1 MKNLFNDISQEERNR
16 ILEMHQSATRKNYL
30 SEQAAPAQSTTPT
43 GPTGATNTP
52 QTPSDPIITLMSG
65 ITNADTF
72 SITPIVDSTDDLV
85 KFFKFSEIKA
95 QTGDGQ
101 PDPAL
106 TKTRGEMQNFVK
118 SADKYYISKKMSPKG
133 SYSLTSLFGTNP
145 TVTQLLSPSG
155 VNPAKFTKT
164 GLDTAYYNYFLTKLQ
179 ALSGKV

>member
-30 SEQAAPAQSTTPT
+30 SEQSNPIPT
-43 GPTGATNTP
+43 GPTGSPNAP

-65 ITNADTF
+65 ISNADTF

-106 TKTRGEMQNFVK
+106 TKTRGEMQNFIK
-118 SADKYYISKKMSPKG
+118 IADKYYISKKISPKG
-133 SYSLTSLFGTNP
+133 SSSLTSLFAAYP
-145 TVTQLLSPSG
+145 IVKQLMSESG
-155 VNPAKFTKT
+155 VNPAKFTKQ
-164 GLDTAYYNYFLTKLQ
+164 GLDKAYYDYLLSKLQ